1 MRNETRA
8 RRSSSPSCRRWL
20 AIVVGVVMLAVSACG
35 AGGSSGIG
43 SREQGDRI
51 VIALP
56 NEVASWDYV
65 ANPANGPKQV
75 LVLNVI
81 EPLLELKADNKIE
94 PRLAESYKVSEDGT
108 TYEFTIR
115 EATFHNGKTLTAD
128 DVVYSLKYN
137 RTAEVGDVAQAFEAV
152 KSIEKID
159 DRHVRVTL
167 KRPSQSFLRGMTGP
181 AGLVIPTGKA
191 ETLGTHPVGTGPYQ
205 FEADQ
210 PGVQAT
216 LARYGKYWGEQPY
229 FAGATFRFMTDE
241 NASVSALLAGD
252 IDMVAALAGAGMQ
265 RVDSVSGQDGFDVT
279 VPEVSRVTY
288 LSLNAD
294 VKAFK
299 DERVRQAIAHA
310 IDRKAIV
317 DGAYAG
323 RQEATCFHD
332 LPPTNTWKAGDCPY
346 PYDPQRARELL
357 DEAGVSNLTLNFP
370 YLNNGIYLD
379 SVQII
384 AEQLKA
390 VGITL
395 EPQPMDIA
403 SYAENV
409 VANREYELTQIAGTQ
424 TTDAWVCPS
433 GFFTGDC
440 NRDFDALLDKADRAP
455 STEEWA
461 RLRRQASEELSNRG
475 YLVPIANVSEDILH
489 RTDLDGIESFSSHSE
504 IDLRSMRWASS
515 N

>member
-1 MRNETRA
+1 MTNETRL
-8 RRSSSPSCRRWL
+8 RRSSSPHRSWL
-20 AIVVGVVMLAVSACG
+20 AIGVGVAVLAASACG
-35 AGGSSGIG
+35 AGGSSGNGG
-43 SREQGDRI
+43 SREQRDQI

-56 NEVASWDYV
+56 NEVASWDYI

-81 EPLLELKADNKIE
+81 EPLLELKADRTIE
-94 PRLAESYKVSEDGT
+94 PLLAGSYTVSEDGT
-108 TYEFTIR
+108 TYDFAIR
-115 EATFHNGKTLTAD
+115 EATFHNGEPLTAD

-152 KSIEKID
+152 KSIDKID

-181 AGLVIPTGKA
+181 AGMVIPNDGA

-216 LARYGKYWGEQPY
+216 LTRYSNHWGEQPY
-229 FAGATFRFMTDE
+229 FAKATFRFMTDE
-241 NASVSALLAGD
+241 NASVGALGAGD
-252 IDMVAALAGAGMQ
+252 IDMVAALAGDGML

-279 VPEVSRVTY
+279 MPEVSRVTY

-294 VKAFK
+294 VEAFK

-310 IDRKAIV
+310 IDRKAII

-332 LPPTNTWKAGDCPY
+332 LPPMNKWKEGDCPY
-346 PYDPQRARELL
+346 PYDPDRARELL
-357 DEAGVSNLTLNFP
+357 DDAGISDLTLNFP
-370 YLNNGIYLD
+370 YLNSGIYLD
-379 SVQII
+379 SVQIL
-384 AEQLKA
+384 ADQLKA

-395 EPQPMDIA
+395 DLVPMDIA
-403 SYAENV
+403 SYAESV
-409 VANREYELTQIAGTQ
+409 VANREYQLTQIAGTQ
-424 TTDAWVCPS
+424 KTDAWVCPS

-440 NRDFDALLDKADRAP
+440 NRDFDTLLDEADRA
-455 STEEWA
+455 SDTEEWA
-461 RLRRQASEELSNRG
+461 SLRREASEELSNRA
-475 YLVPIANVSEDILH
+475 YVIPIANISEEILH
-489 RTDLDGIESFSSHSE
+489 RSDLDGIESFSSHSE
-504 IDLRSMRWASS
+504 IDLRGMRWASS